1 MLHVIKNK
9 ASEKIITKYIGDVFS
24 IGMALQMSHFYSKK
38 VLAVKHVPDVMNS
51 VLWIF
56 ICQVPKQLK
65 QSVDVQL

>member
-1 MLHVIKNK
+1 MFFYENQMQWIEAERYFFCV
-9 ASEKIITKYIGDVFS
+9 S